1 MAVAYVA
8 KLDHDPYAAQVLSV
22 RFLPEKA
29 PMSFSFRFFGYVIS
43 FGIVKVRKIPND
55 RWESLSK

>member
-8 KLDHDPYAAQVLSV
+8 KLEHDSYATPVLGV
-22 RFLPEKA
+22 PFLPEKTR
-29 PMSFSFRFFGYVIS
+29 MTISFRFFGYVFS
-43 FGIVKVRKIPND
+43 FGITKLLKIPDD